1 MQRQCASWNAGL
13 GFWRRVFSVKFPG
26 SQRAPISIVK
36 NSIVKKFGIIFFVF
50 VFLAS
55 SGDAPSAQREVAISG
70 ISGRV
75 SPALKLSLQPGWQA
89 ASNLPGKSELRIAA
103 EPSAVNSVEVT
114 LSETGLGGPCLVALP
129 LEMRTNEA
137 YALELVLISSEGCAP
152 AITASIG
159 SVRASGSAVA
169 PRATELSAHR
179 ASIDLMACGS
189 PVTVLR
195 GPRISAGGN
204 FTTPGNALSVDLNLS
219 ISPNSAIQCSW
230 RVSFRVS
237 LHPS

>member
-1 MQRQCASWNAGL
+1 MSASDFGAGF
-13 GFWRRVFSVKFPG
+13 GVKFPG
-26 SQRAPISIVK
+26 SKRAPISIVK
-36 NSIVKKFGIIFFVF
+36 KFSITFCVF

-55 SGDAPSAQREVAISG
+55 SGDAPSAQHQVATSG

-75 SPALKLSLQPGWQA
+75 FPALKLSLQPGWQA
-89 ASNLPGKSELRIAA
+89 ASNLRGQSELRIAA
-103 EPSAVNSVEVT
+103 EPSSVNSVDVT
-114 LSETGLGGPCLVALP
+114 LSETGLGGPSIVALP

-152 AITASIG
+152 AIKTSIG
-159 SVRASGSAVA
+159 SARASGSAVA
-169 PRATELSAHR
+169 PRATEVSAHK
-179 ASIDLMACGS
+179 ASIDLMGS
-189 PVTVLR
+189 GNPVTVLR
-195 GPRISAGGN
+195 GPRISARGN

-219 ISPNSAIQCSW
+219 ISPNSATQCSW

>member
-1 MQRQCASWNAGL
+1 MPASRFCDW
-13 GFWRRVFSVKFPG
+13 FFSVKFRGP
-26 SQRAPISIVK
+26 ACPISIVK
-36 NSIVKKFGIIFFVF
+36 QFSITFCVF

-55 SGDAPSAQREVAISG
+55 SGDAPSAQHELANSG

-75 SPALKLSLQPGWQA
+75 SPALKLSLQPGWQS
-89 ASNLPGKSELRIAA
+89 ASNLPGNSELRIAA
-103 EPSAVNSVEVT
+103 EPGGVNSVDLT
-114 LSETGLGGPCLVALP
+114 LSETGSGGPSLVAIP

-137 YALELVLISSEGCAP
+137 YALELLLISSEGCAP

-159 SVRASGSAVA
+159 SVRAGGSAVA
-169 PRATELSAHR
+169 PRATEVSVHN
-179 ASIDLMACGS
+179 ASIDLTGRGN
-189 PVTVLR
+189 PVTLLR

-230 RVSFRVS
+230 RASFRVS